1 MVVFDYLTDV
11 ILYYYSLSIYT
22 MYRRRTVILRVYKP
36 SYQSTHNSM
45 TTQPKNL
52 TKQQLTTLKIIYKF
66 RFITADLLSKYR
78 SITLP
83 TAKEALSILYKSG
96 YIGRH
101 YEKSYKLL
109 GKGARYFLTAQSI
122 KLLKDQEGL
131 NERVLH
137 ARYKDKSATQSLI
150 DSSLGVFKTA
160 LDIRTNYPEIF
171 TIFTQYELADYSYF
185 PRPLPELYIRRNE
198 SDPTKSN
205 EYFIELVGDTQFFVV
220 KKQIDQYI
228 EHYEEGSWIKSKY
241 PEIIFVITRSSLK
254 KKVEEYIESL
264 IENGY
269 IDEDEVRLSTT
280 SSLHQPIL
288 E

>member
-1 MVVFDYLTDV
+1 MRYCII
-11 ILYYYSLSIYT
+11 ILLLYILCIGDKQQYY
-22 MYRRRTVILRVYKP
+22 VPYKP
-36 SYQSTHNSM
+36 SYQPTHNAM
-45 TTQPKNL
+45 TTQPKKL
-52 TKQQLTTLKIIYKF
+52 TPQQLISLKIIYKF
-66 RFITADLLSKYR
+66 RFITADLLSQYR
-78 SITLP
+78 TTTLP
-83 TAKEALSILYKSG
+83 TVKEALSILYKSG

-101 YEKSYKLL
+101 YDKSYKLL

-122 KLLKDQEGL
+122 KVLKDQEGL

-150 DSSLGVFKTA
+150 ESSLEVFKTA

-198 SDPTKSN
+198 TDSTKPN
-205 EYFIELVGDTQFFVV
+205 EYFIEIVGDTQFFVV

-228 EHYEEGSWIKSKY
+228 EHYEEGEWQGRAY
-241 PEIIFVITRSSLK
+241 PQVIFQTRNMSLRR
-254 KKVEEYIESL
+254 KVAEYIDSL

-269 IDEDEVRLSTT
+269 IDEDELSIITRD
-280 SSLHQPIL
+280 SLGGL
-288 E
+288 

>member
-1 MVVFDYLTDV
+1 
-11 ILYYYSLSIYT
+11 
-22 MYRRRTVILRVYKP
+22 MYRRRTAILRVYKP
-36 SYQSTHNSM
+36 SYQSTHNAM

-78 SITLP
+78 SISIP
-83 TAKEALSILYKSG
+83 TAKESLTILLKSG

-150 DSSLGVFKTA
+150 ESSLEIFKTA

-171 TIFTQYELADYSYF
+171 TIFTQYELADYFYF
-185 PRPLPELYIRRNE
+185 PRPLPQLYIRRN
-198 SDPTKSN
+198 DPSPAKIN
-205 EYFIELVGDTQFFVV
+205 EYFIEIVGDTQFFVV
-220 KKQIDQYI
+220 KKQIDKYI
-228 EHYEEGSWIKSKY
+228 EHYEEESWIKTKY
-241 PEIIFVITRSSLK
+241 PDIFFIISKLSLK
-254 KKVEEYIESL
+254 KKIDEYLESL

-269 IDEDEVRLSTT
+269 IDEDEIRFSTTT

-288 E
+288 ECTVDF